1 MSLLETKSPKAA
13 PDGKTRESAPP
24 PQRPEERPEERRGH
38 GHHPQ
43 ALSEDELPKDL
54 PKPGTAAVILA
65 LVILIALL
73 IGLFVLGWI
82 PHERATAQVNADAAE
97 AASGDPLVSVVLPKS
112 EASSKDIFL
121 PCDVRANQQTA
132 IFSRANGFVKQWFV
146 DVGGQV
152 QRGQLLAI
160 IDTPDV
166 DAQLAETKAALVQ
179 AQATVIKDEADVQ
192 VALTDYN
199 RYLAA
204 QKDNP
209 GSVTQQDVDAKRD
222 AYADAV
228 GALAVGK
235 ANVQQSAAQ
244 VQQLTVT
251 QDFEKVTAPF
261 AGTITARNYDV
272 GALVVP
278 TDTTAGK
285 ELFDIADTFTLRVY
299 VNVPQSYSTNLK
311 IGQPAYLSVR
321 NYPKREFTGTVA
333 RTFGALDPSTRTLP
347 YELDFVNKD
356 GALYAGMYGQARL
369 PISEAQPTLTIP
381 SSALIFNASGV
392 QIATVRDNK
401 IHLQK
406 ITVGRDLGTELEVTD
421 GLSADDKVVS
431 NPGARLAE
439 GVTVQ
444 ANSTALPAN

>member
-1 MSLLETKSPKAA
+1 MSLIETKIPKKA
-13 PDGKTRESAPP
+13 PDGNGKEKLS
-24 PQRPEERPEERRGH
+24 PQPADQRRGH

-43 ALSEDELPKDL
+43 ALTESELPTDL
-54 PKPGTAAVILA
+54 PKPKTATVILV
-65 LVILIALL
+65 LVILLCLL
-73 IGLFVLGWI
+73 AGLFALGWL
-82 PHERATAQVNADAAE
+82 PHERATAQVDADAAD
-97 AASGDPLVSVVLPKS
+97 AASGNPVVTVVHPS
-112 EASSKDIFL
+112 AQASSKDIFL

-132 IFSRANGFVKQWFV
+132 IYSRANGFVKQWFV
-146 DVGGQV
+146 DVGGHVKQ
-152 QRGQLLAI
+152 GQLLAI

-166 DAQLAETKAALVQ
+166 DAELAETKAALLQ

-209 GSVTQQDVDAKRD
+209 GSVTQLDIDTRRD

-228 GALAVGK
+228 GALAVAK

-272 GALVVP
+272 GALIVP
-278 TDTTAGK
+278 TDTTPGK
-285 ELFDIADTFTLRVY
+285 ELFDIADTDTLRVY
-299 VNVPQSYSTNLK
+299 VNVPQAYATNLK

-333 RTFGALDPSTRTLP
+333 RTFAALDPSTRTLP
-347 YELDFVNKD
+347 FELDFINKKQE
-356 GALYAGMYGQARL
+356 LYAGMYGQARL
-369 PISEAQPTLTIP
+369 PISEPRPTLTIP
-381 SSALIFNASGV
+381 SAALIFNAAGV
-392 QIATVRDNK
+392 QIALVRDGNK
-401 IHLQK
+401 IHVQP
-406 ITVGRDLGTELEVTD
+406 ITVGRDMGTELEVTD
-421 GLSADDKVVS
+421 GLSPDDLVVS

-444 ANSTALPAN
+444 VNSPAQASGGN